1 MHPNLVSWPDAKY
14 VHRTHDTHLAVRS
27 RHSYFICGFDMGYYL
42 TLGALLGLSA
52 GLAPGPLLTLVI
64 SETLR
69 HDVRAGVRVA
79 LAPMVT
85 DLPIILLTLFV
96 LSGLAGFHGIL
107 GAVSMA
113 GGIFILSM
121 GYESLRTTGF
131 DMKLQ
136 DAPRKS
142 LRKGILTNLLSPHPY
157 IFWLS
162 VGGPTMAKALD
173 RNFLAP
179 AAFIAGFYFC
189 LVGSKIALALLVG
202 RSRALFK
209 GRAYVW
215 TMRLLGLA
223 LVVLALLMF
232 RDGLQ
237 LTGLLAAPQT

>member
-1 MHPNLVSWPDAKY
+1 
-14 VHRTHDTHLAVRS
+14 
-27 RHSYFICGFDMGYYL
+27 MGYYL

-69 HDVRAGVRVA
+69 HDVRAGIRVA

-96 LSGLAGFHGIL
+96 LSRLAGFHGML
-107 GAVSMA
+107 GAISIA
-113 GGIFILSM
+113 GGFFILSM

-142 LRKGILTNLLSPHPY
+142 LRKGILTNMLSPHPY
-157 IFWLS
+157 LFWLG
-162 VGGPTMAKALD
+162 VGAPTMAKALD
-173 RNFLAP
+173 EHLFAP

-202 RSRALFK
+202 RSKALFR

-215 TMRLLGLA
+215 TMRLLGVA
-223 LVVLALLMF
+223 LMVLALMLF

>member
-1 MHPNLVSWPDAKY
+1 
-14 VHRTHDTHLAVRS
+14 
-27 RHSYFICGFDMGYYL
+27 MGYYL

-69 HDVRAGVRVA
+69 HDVRAGIRVA

-96 LSGLAGFHGIL
+96 LSRLAGFHGIL
-107 GAVSMA
+107 GAISIA
-113 GGIFILSM
+113 GGLFILSM

-142 LRKGILTNLLSPHPY
+142 LRKGILTNMLSPHPY
-157 IFWLS
+157 LFWLG
-162 VGGPTMAKALD
+162 VGAPTMAKALD
-173 RNFLAP
+173 EHLFAP
-179 AAFIAGFYFC
+179 AAFIAGFYAC
-189 LVGSKIALALLVG
+189 LVGSKIVLAVLVG
-202 RSRALFK
+202 RSRHLFK

-215 TMRLLGLA
+215 TMRLLGVA
-223 LVVLALLMF
+223 LMALALLLF

-237 LTGLLAAPQT
+237 LTGLIAAPQT

>member
-1 MHPNLVSWPDAKY
+1 
-14 VHRTHDTHLAVRS
+14 
-27 RHSYFICGFDMGYYL
+27 MGYYL

-96 LSGLAGFHGIL
+96 LSRLAGFHGIL
-107 GAVSMA
+107 GAISIA

-121 GYESLRTTGF
+121 GYEGLRTKGF
-131 DMKLQ
+131 DVHLQ

-142 LRKGILTNLLSPHPY
+142 LRKGILTNMLSPHPY
-157 IFWLS
+157 LFWFG
-162 VGGPTMAKALD
+162 VGAPTMTRALD
-173 RNFLAP
+173 VNLLAP
-179 AAFIAGFYFC
+179 AAFIAGFYAC

-202 RSRALFK
+202 RSKSFFK
-209 GRAYVW
+209 GKAYVW
-215 TMRLLGLA
+215 TMRLLGMA
-223 LVVLALLMF
+223 LVVLALMLF

-237 LTGLLAAPQT
+237 LTGLVAAPQT